1 MNLLEYLVGSGVV
14 NALRR
19 AKGTLMLGVMKALR
33 RVKRMLMPLSRQ
45 QEAEEQLEQCMLDV
59 GPGVLEVALASFLS
73 DSRPV
78 EEKEGNCA
86 LALAL
91 ARVTRD
97 SRLVEEEGEKA
108 VLAILIEKATCPQK

>member
-1 MNLLEYLVGSGVV
+1 MNFLEYLAGSGVV
-14 NALRR
+14 KALRR
-19 AKGTLMLGVMKALR
+19 TKRTLMPRVVKALR
-33 RVKRMLMPLSRQ
+33 RVKRMLMPPFRQ
-45 QEAEEQLEQCMLDV
+45 QTEEEEELEQHMLDV
-59 GPGVLEVALASFLS
+59 GPGVLEVALARFLR

-78 EEKEGNCA
+78 EEKVGNCA

-108 VLAILIEKATCPQK
+108 VLAKLIEWPGAK

>member
-1 MNLLEYLVGSGVV
+1 
-14 NALRR
+14 
-19 AKGTLMLGVMKALR
+19 
-33 RVKRMLMPLSRQ
+33 MLMPPFRQ
-45 QEAEEQLEQCMLDV
+45 QKEEEEEFERLEQHMLDV

-108 VLAILIEKATCPQK
+108 ILAILMEKATCPQK